1 MRDPEDVAYIAQLHA
16 ELAAAKA
23 EVERLTPKAKLTQS
37 IIDRLPL
44 CSDHRDKQ
52 NGKDCLV
59 CANERLRALC
69 AKFMDCWR
77 NDWMSKEEEAEFDAA
92 GRGEETK

>member
-23 EVERLTPKAKLTQS
+23 KV
-37 IIDRLPL
+37 
-44 CSDHRDKQ
+44 
-52 NGKDCLV
+52 
-59 CANERLRALC
+59 ERLRALC